1 MMVDYAAM
9 QTMIQEAL
17 KPRSLPL
24 AVRFL
29 AGDEDFPEKTRR
41 PKAFLKKRVTICQG
55 ITMARLYGWTVGL
68 KKEDII
74 CVPALLGWGMSG
86 ASNREEEM
94 KQLLQSVGFASG
106 PEAAEAQLK
115 GMICVPEGTVHGIL
129 LSPLA
134 KAHTEP
140 HTVAVYCNPAQ
151 AMRLV
156 QALTYCGN
164 GGEGR
169 HGTCPSVTGSFAGK
183 VECLQTLYAPHALNA
198 PRLSIPGLG
207 DRIFSMTQDDELVV
221 AFPGRFL
228 PQVATGLKEAGKA
241 IGARYPVT
249 FYQNFEP
256 EFPAPYK
263 DTAARLGLFDEP

>member
-1 MMVDYAAM
+1 MVDYGAF
-9 QTMIQEAL
+9 QNLIQDAV

-29 AGDEDFPEKTRR
+29 RPEEPFPEKTRR

-55 ITMARLYGWTVGL
+55 VTMARLYGWTVGL
-68 KKEDII
+68 AKEDIV
-74 CVPALLGWGMSG
+74 CVPALMGWGMADVEDRQGELS
-86 ASNREEEM
+86 R
-94 KQLLQSVGFASG
+94 LLQTVGFAAEGSV
-106 PEAAEAQLK
+106 AAAQASA
-115 GMICVPEGTVHGIL
+115 MICPDQGAVGGIL

-134 KAHTEP
+134 KTPTEP
-140 HTVAVYCNPAQ
+140 HTVVVYCNPAQ

-156 QALTYCGN
+156 QALTYGAHA
-164 GGEGR
+164 GSEA
-169 HGTCPSVTGSFAGK
+169 GTACAAITGTFGGK
-183 VECLQTLYAPHALNA
+183 VECLQALYAPYALDA
-198 PRLSIPGLG
+198 PRIAIPGMG

-221 AFPGRFL
+221 AFPTRFL
-228 PQVATGLKEAGKA
+228 PALAHGLQEAGRK

-263 DTAARLGLFDEP
+263 ETAQRLGLFDEE

>member
-1 MMVDYAAM
+1 MIDYGSV
-9 QTMIQEAL
+9 QSLIQDAV

-29 AGDEDFPEKTRR
+29 GPEEPFPEKTRR

-68 KKEDII
+68 RKEDIV
-74 CVPALLGWGMSG
+74 CVPALIGWGMAG
-86 ASNREEEM
+86 VDNPRGELEKLMQA
-94 KQLLQSVGFASG
+94 VGFAADGTS
-106 PEAAEAQLK
+106 AAAQA
-115 GMICVPEGTVHGIL
+115 GAMVCPPQGAVDGIL
-129 LSPLA
+129 LSPLG
-134 KAHTEP
+134 KAQETP

-156 QALTYCGN
+156 QALTY
-164 GGEGR
+164 GGDGR
-169 HGTCPSVTGSFAGK
+169 APAPAVTGSFGGK
-183 VECLQTLYAPHALNA
+183 VECLQSLYAPYAVDA
-198 PRLSIPGLG
+198 PRIAIPGMG

-228 PQVATGLKEAGKA
+228 PALAGGLKDAGKA

-263 DTAARLGLFDEP
+263 ETAERLGLFDEP